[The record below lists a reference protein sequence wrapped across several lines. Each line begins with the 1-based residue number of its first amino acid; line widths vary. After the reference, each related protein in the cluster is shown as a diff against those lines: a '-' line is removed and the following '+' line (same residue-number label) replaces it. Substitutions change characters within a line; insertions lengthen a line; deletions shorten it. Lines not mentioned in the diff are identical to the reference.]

1 MCQATVYL
9 NGEEIMR
16 DVLRVELLP
25 DQRIR
30 LITFFE
36 PPRDLSAMIR
46 EIDLIKHRVTLE
58 SPPNMGEEQVAG
70 GTP

>member
-9 NGEEIMR
+9 NGEEVMR

-25 DQRIR
+25 DQRVR
-30 LITFFE
+30 LFTFFE
-36 PPRDLSAMIR
+36 PPRDLPAVIR
-46 EIDLIKHRVTLE
+46 EIDLIKHRVMLE
-58 SPPNMGEEQVAG
+58 SPSRRNREQFPG